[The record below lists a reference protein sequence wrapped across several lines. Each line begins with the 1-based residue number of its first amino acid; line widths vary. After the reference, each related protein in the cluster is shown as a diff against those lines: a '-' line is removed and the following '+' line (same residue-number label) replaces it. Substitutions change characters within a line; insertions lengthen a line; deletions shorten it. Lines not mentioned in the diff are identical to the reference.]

1 MDNIRI
7 PLTATRIKKFPK
19 KIFFGYQFTVFFKN
33 NNFVTTKGW
42 RSFQMNI
49 LEKIVILKCFL
60 TCFWTITFRIYVF
73 LRNDNFFPL
82 EPSLQ

>member
-1 MDNIRI
+1 
-7 PLTATRIKKFPK
+7 
-19 KIFFGYQFTVFFKN
+19 
-33 NNFVTTKGW
+33 
-42 RSFQMNI
+42 MNI

-82 EPSLQ
+82 EPSLHRIWGVQFLELILEEASLKLALFETRYFAERKV